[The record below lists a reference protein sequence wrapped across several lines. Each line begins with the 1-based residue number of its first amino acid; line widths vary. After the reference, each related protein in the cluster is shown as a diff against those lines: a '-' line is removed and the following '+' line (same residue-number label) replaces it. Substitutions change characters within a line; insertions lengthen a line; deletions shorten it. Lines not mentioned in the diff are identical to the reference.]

1 MSSEFSLAWKQRLIV
16 VAAASLIISTA
27 RAQNQ
32 ESSSRSASEAKVAS
46 ATTAVSRAT
55 ASSNPLKAETA
66 YVIGAGDLLAINV
79 WNEPEV
85 TGKVPVR
92 MDGKITLPL
101 VGEIQASGL
110 TPDLLQG
117 SISKK
122 LNEFVRDPAVTV
134 AVEEMNSRKFNVLG
148 EVQRPG
154 SFSLIRP
161 TSVLDALAQAGGFRE
176 FAKVKKIYVLRRTSA
191 GGTVKLPF
199 NYKRVTQGQDVQNDV
214 ELQAGDTVIVP

>member
-1 MSSEFSLAWKQRLIV
+1 MSCEFSLAWKQRLIV

-32 ESSSRSASEAKVAS
+32 GSSSRSASEAKVAS

-55 ASSNPLKAETA
+55 ASSNPLKSETA

-110 TPDLLQG
+110 TPDLLQL

-148 EVQRPG
+148 EVQHPG

-161 TSVLDALAQAGGFRE
+161 TSVLDALAQAGGFRD
-176 FAKVKKIYVLRRTSA
+176 FAKVKKIYVLRRTSEMHA
-191 GGTVKLPF
+191 V
-199 NYKRVTQGQDVQNDV
+199 
-214 ELQAGDTVIVP
+214 

>member
-1 MSSEFSLAWKQRLIV
+1 MSCNVSVASKQRLILLA
-16 VAAASLIISTA
+16 VAALTIIPTHARSQQSRPRPDGEA
-27 RAQNQ
+27 RAVQATSAGSVAL
-32 ESSSRSASEAKVAS
+32 SSPVK
-46 ATTAVSRAT
+46 TD
-55 ASSNPLKAETA
+55 PA
-66 YVIGAGDLLAINV
+66 YVIGPGDLLAINV

-92 MDGKITLPL
+92 TDGKITVPL
-101 VGEIQASGL
+101 LGEIQASGL
-110 TPDLLQG
+110 TPDLLQF

-161 TSVLDALAQAGGFRE
+161 TSVLDALAQAGGFRD

-199 NYKRVTQGQDVQNDV
+199 NYKRITQGQDVQDDV

>member
-16 VAAASLIISTA
+16 VAAAALIISTA

-32 ESSSRSASEAKVAS
+32 KSSSRSASEAKVAS

-55 ASSNPLKAETA
+55 ASSNPLKSETA

-110 TPDLLQG
+110 TPDLLQL

-134 AVEEMNSRKFNVLG
+134 AFGSGGRISRV
-148 EVQRPG
+148 R
-154 SFSLIRP
+154 
-161 TSVLDALAQAGGFRE
+161 
-176 FAKVKKIYVLRRTSA
+176 
-191 GGTVKLPF
+191 
-199 NYKRVTQGQDVQNDV
+199 QGQENLCATKDFSRRDREASIQ
-214 ELQAGDTVIVP
+214 L